1 MTNEEAKDLMAKRGY
16 SLHSWSGSKLNFT
29 KGVGDYYVIIHAE
42 VNPESNQINLVSIVN
57 LLTISTG
64 VFSLDHPRFK
74 NLFEDKII
82 KATIALQQE
91 FEE

>member
-1 MTNEEAKDLMAKRGY
+1 MTKDEAKELMTKRDY

-42 VNPESNQINLVSIVN
+42 VYPESNQINLVSIIN

-64 VFSLDHPRFK
+64 LFSLDHPCFK
-74 NLFEDKII
+74 DMFEDKII
-82 KATIALQQE
+82 KAAIVLQQE